1 MQPCSSFSAGV
12 RGKETAHSTTKKDA
26 VDANDR
32 LASRILQE
40 QDDLL
45 ATLQLVGDD
54 DELVDRLYEQL
65 VDLLIEGM
73 FLDLRRQH
81 LDGRLTRSDYVAEL
95 ARLADAC
102 RQAGLLPLAS
112 RQR

>member
-1 MQPCSSFSAGV
+1 M
-12 RGKETAHSTTKKDA
+12 
-26 VDANDR
+26 DANDR
-32 LASRILQE
+32 LANRILQE
-40 QDDLL
+40 QDEVL
-45 ATLQLVGDD
+45 ATLQLVHD
-54 DELVDRLYEQL
+54 DEELSQRLYEQL

-81 LDGRLTRSDYVAEL
+81 LDGRLTRTDYVSEL
-95 ARLADAC
+95 ARLADSC

>member
-1 MQPCSSFSAGV
+1 
-12 RGKETAHSTTKKDA
+12 

-40 QDDLL
+40 QDDVLG
-45 ATLQLVGDD
+45 TLQLVQH
-54 DELVDRLYEQL
+54 DEELTDRLFEQL
-65 VDLLIEGM
+65 VDLMIEGM
-73 FLDLRRQH
+73 FLDLRKQH
-81 LDGRLTRSDYVAEL
+81 LEGKLTRVDYVSEL
-95 ARLADAC
+95 ARLADSC